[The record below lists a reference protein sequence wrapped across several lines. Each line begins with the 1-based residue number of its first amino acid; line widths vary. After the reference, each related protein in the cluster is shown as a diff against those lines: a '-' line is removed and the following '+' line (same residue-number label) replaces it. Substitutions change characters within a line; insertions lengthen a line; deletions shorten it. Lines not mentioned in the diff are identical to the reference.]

1 MQFTTYYR
9 NKVWERFKDEADK
22 SGLVNRL
29 LEKHYGGFSEEPV
42 TYRRNARMGTPP
54 ERAAGINS
62 IELPP
67 TVVRGSDFVPKP
79 PDPETGYPCCL
90 GKRPCKHWQWDGN
103 KSAYVNS
110 LTGKEREVAF

>member
-1 MQFTTYYR
+1 MPQVFVYVR
-9 NKVWERFKDEADK
+9 NDDLDRWRAVERK
-22 SGLVNRL
+22 SEFLHLALNRL
-29 LEKHYGGFSEEPV
+29 PSPGFSEEPV
-42 TYRRNARMGTPP
+42 KPRVVLPISGGVAIPGVVTG
-54 ERAAGINS
+54 AA
-62 IELPP
+62 
-67 TVVRGSDFVPKP
+67 FVPKP